1 MNCKCVA
8 FFLSDICIGSRMND
22 DLPLFID
29 SNFNLIKYVL
39 IIFEKFDL
47 LSPLALDNEEAL
59 LLKVNNLNPE
69 YANEFLSCR

>member
-1 MNCKCVA
+1 
-8 FFLSDICIGSRMND
+8 MND

-69 YANEFLSCR
+69 YANEFLSCRWDAIFIFLGLYSNDF